1 MRASSEHSGQR
12 GMTLLEIMIAI
23 AILTF
28 MMALA
33 WGTIATTVRVK
44 KSFEELEGRAHEIRV
59 AMSRAA
65 LDLGAAY
72 LSANED
78 QSAPERR
85 TRFLGKRGSAVD
97 ELAFST
103 LGHFTMWAN
112 ANESEQS
119 LVTYF
124 SAPDRDDSSK
134 TDWLRRESRRL
145 VNDPNDQE
153 KSEVDVVLR
162 DIEKVSFEYWD
173 WKEAEWKADWNARG
187 ADAQRNRL
195 PTRVRITV
203 EVKDG
208 NDTLKFSTQARLML
222 QEELNFFTSN

>member
-1 MRASSEHSGQR
+1 
-12 GMTLLEIMIAI
+12 MTLLEVMIAI

-33 WGTIATTVRVK
+33 WGTISTTVRVK
-44 KSFEELEGRAHEIRV
+44 KTFEELEGRAHEIRV
-59 AMSRAA
+59 AMSRAT
-65 LDLGAAY
+65 LDLGASY

-85 TRFLGKRGSAVD
+85 TRFIGKSGSVVD
-97 ELAFST
+97 DLTFSS

-112 ANESEQS
+112 ANESEQTM
-119 LVTYF
+119 VTYF
-124 SAPDRDDSSK
+124 TADDREDPSK
-134 TDWLRRESRRL
+134 KDWLRRETRRL
-145 VNDPNDQE
+145 VNDPNDKE

-162 DIEKVSFEYWD
+162 DVEKVKFEYWD
-173 WKEAEWKADWNARG
+173 WKEAEWKSEWNSRS
-187 ADAQRNRL
+187 ADAQHNRL

-208 NDTLKFSTQARLML
+208 NTTLKFSTQARLML